1 MLGVMALGSQ
11 VHLLVGLLAGIIA
24 YPVGLLALRVF
35 GEEEKQ
41 ILSSLLPERV
51 MARLDPFL

>member
-1 MLGVMALGSQ
+1 
-11 VHLLVGLLAGIIA
+11 
-24 YPVGLLALRVF
+24 LRVF

-51 MARLDPFL
+51 MVRINPFL